1 MTSEQLEILAT
12 AFGLL
17 QGILVMLNK
26 RSNWIIYVIQLGFL
40 IAFSYVNGLYG
51 DMVQSGIMVGICA
64 YAFMQWGKPESA
76 ISYLKPSHAITV
88 SALVIVGT
96 LVGYAILAQTDDPL
110 PHLDSFTTVTTF
122 VALALMALRKIE
134 AWIVWFINDIA
145 YIAEYYML
153 PDQAVYLLALYIIW
167 TAMAVFSFI
176 NWTREYNTRGGN
188 I

>member
-12 AFGLL
+12 VFGLI

-26 RSNWIIYVIQLGFL
+26 RSNWVVYVIQLGFL

-64 YAFMQWGKPESA
+64 YAFVTWGKPESA
-76 ISYLKPSHAITV
+76 ITVLNKKSAIGV

-122 VALALMALRKIE
+122 IALVLMAMRKVE
-134 AWIVWFINDIA
+134 AWIVWFINDVA
-145 YIAEYYML
+145 YIIEYAML
-153 PDQAVYLLALYIIW
+153 PDQAIYLLALYLIW
-167 TAMAVFSFI
+167 TAMAVLSFI
-176 NWTREYNTRGGN
+176 NWSHEYHKAVR
-188 I
+188 